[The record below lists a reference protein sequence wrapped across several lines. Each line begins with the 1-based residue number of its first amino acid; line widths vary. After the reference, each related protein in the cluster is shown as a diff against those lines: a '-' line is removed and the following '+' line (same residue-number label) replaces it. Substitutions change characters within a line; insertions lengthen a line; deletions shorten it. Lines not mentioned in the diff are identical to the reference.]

1 MDWWGVF
8 YIVIGLWL
16 VSRAISSIAKGSS
29 SWFWNL
35 LWLAG
40 GGYVIY
46 LGYLKVSA
54 PAPGL
59 FTPVVGGGRR

>member
-1 MDWWGVF
+1 MDWLGVF
-8 YIVIGLWL
+8 YIVVGLYL
-16 VSRAISSIAKGSS
+16 VSRAITSISKGSS

-40 GGYVIY
+40 GGYIAY
-46 LGYLKVSA
+46 LGYQKVSA

-59 FTPVVGGGRR
+59 LTPVIGGRR